1 MDVTVTFLEFKKKGW
16 FLPKKNRI
24 KRNTNQKKYLDE
36 IKILMLHTQLV
47 FDLCKSPAVKEKV
60 TYTKNNI

>member
-1 MDVTVTFLEFKKKGW
+1 MLQELFWNLKRKVGSYQ
-16 FLPKKNRI
+16 KNRI

-47 FDLCKSPAVKEKV
+47 FDLCKSPAVKEKA
-60 TYTKNNI
+60 TYTKNDI